1 MKVCRAMMW
10 GCKNMFECKLVMC
23 VEEGSGQRKSESKYY
38 LCWFFTQ
45 TPHTHT
51 HTHTHTHRNDSLGST
66 ELASKLEPA
75 FLCGLRCSQV
85 QIRSRFFDVYN
96 TSVQKRLFERL
107 LYLMCSQN
115 WEHCG
120 GYFWIK
126 HCLEVRV

>member
-1 MKVCRAMMW
+1 MVHLDQPGTTIQGTNVLILFHLQSRSYVVTHMD
-10 GCKNMFECKLVMC
+10 
-23 VEEGSGQRKSESKYY
+23 
-38 LCWFFTQ
+38 T
-45 TPHTHT
+45 HTHT
-51 HTHTHTHRNDSLGST
+51 HAHTHTHRNDSLGST